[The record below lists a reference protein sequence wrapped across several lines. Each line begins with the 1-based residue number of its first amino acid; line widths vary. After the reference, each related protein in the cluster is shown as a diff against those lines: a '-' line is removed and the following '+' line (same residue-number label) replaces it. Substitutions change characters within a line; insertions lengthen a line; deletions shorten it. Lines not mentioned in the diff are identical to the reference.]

1 MELSEGGCRSGCFSV
16 SSKDREGVTVRRRG
30 ELMEYAN
37 AEADACVCLAFIE
50 PPLLDDG
57 ARTFWRHHT

>member
-1 MELSEGGCRSGCFSV
+1 MDVVVIVPASHLRTGKGL
-16 SSKDREGVTVRRRG
+16 TVRRRG